1 MVANNTIMEFKRQV
15 KQGTMK
21 DCLTKHNR
29 VSLTEGAQRKV
40 HDTRGKSSRV
50 SWRVDIALL
59 SRSIQEIPFAKQV

>member
-1 MVANNTIMEFKRQV
+1 
-15 KQGTMK
+15 MK

-29 VSLTEGAQRKV
+29 VSLSEGAQRKV
-40 HDTRGKSSRV
+40 HDTRGKSSKV